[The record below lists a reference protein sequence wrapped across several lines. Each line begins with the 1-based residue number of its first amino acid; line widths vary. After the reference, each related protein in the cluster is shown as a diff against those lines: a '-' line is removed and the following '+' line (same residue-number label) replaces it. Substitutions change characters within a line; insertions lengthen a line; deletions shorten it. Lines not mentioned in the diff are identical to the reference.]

1 MTDFEKQLNEFTDKI
16 AKVVTDGVKIAK
28 DVADEQAAKLKLKA
42 EIGQNERDITKAYTR
57 LGEAYYE
64 AKTHNAEMSDVN
76 DVVDLIRSKKK
87 LVELL
92 KEKLDTMN
100 QTEDSVDNSEE

>member
-64 AKTHNAEMSDVN
+64 AKTNNAEMSDVN

-92 KEKLDTMN
+92 KEKLDAMN
-100 QTEDSVDNSEE
+100 PTDDSVDNSEE

>member
-16 AKVVTDGVKIAK
+16 ARVVTDGVKIAK

-64 AKTHNAEMSDVN
+64 AKTNNAEMSDVN